1 MHRVKALADFSRE
14 LLGMNKKSL
23 GIDEGLAEGDR
34 DPWIKVTGYRTCKV
48 TNVEMGYNLKLVF
61 FPYQK
66 KKKDLARETILFG
79 ICAEAKRLGLE
90 VVPRAFM
97 AP

>member
-1 MHRVKALADFSRE
+1 MSQQLLNTAVVGAMHRVKALADFSRE

-48 TNVEMGYNLKLVF
+48 TNVNMGYNLKL
-61 FPYQK
+61 
-66 KKKDLARETILFG
+66 ARSEQNTRPAL
-79 ICAEAKRLGLE
+79 CVAHS
-90 VVPRAFM
+90 
-97 AP
+97 